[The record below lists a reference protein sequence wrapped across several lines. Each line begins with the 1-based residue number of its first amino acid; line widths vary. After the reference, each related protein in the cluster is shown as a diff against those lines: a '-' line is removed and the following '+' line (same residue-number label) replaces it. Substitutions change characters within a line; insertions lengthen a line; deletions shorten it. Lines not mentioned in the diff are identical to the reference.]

1 MKKLVALVIFG
12 LCALSG
18 NAQLFTK
25 ISYYDKFDDVIKQE
39 VRKTLITKTD
49 STIVIEE
56 KGKDPVVYYIENVLE
71 ADTKGSKEEPVNLVA
86 DVYGYQTTWCVVRKD
101 KWLDYY
107 VDKLRYLFVDN
118 SDEKIKNLSSY
129 WLFAT
134 HRTITTQYT
143 GTYKRELFW
152 LSDEESSGK
161 LGKGVNRIIYENR

>member
-1 MKKLVALVIFG
+1 MMTSSCFAPHSLLPQPSSLTFYFSSI
-12 LCALSG
+12 
-18 NAQLFTK
+18 
-25 ISYYDKFDDVIKQE
+25 I
-39 VRKTLITKTD
+39 
-49 STIVIEE
+49 IVEE
-56 KGKDPVVYYIENVLE
+56 KGKDPVVYYIEDVLE
-71 ADTKGSKEEPVNLVA
+71 SDTKGSKEEPVNLVA

-143 GTYKRELFW
+143 ATYETEMFW
-152 LSDEESSGK
+152 VCDEKKSGK
-161 LGKGVNRIIYENR
+161 LGRGVNRIIYHKR